1 MTREKPLQSRVG
13 RCRAEEKGVY
23 IRACLWVHAYFV
35 GVMNVHASAHVPAT
49 VPPSWT
55 FVPPSLPLDPLNTR
69 RLEWGG
75 GGRGVTPQQ
84 EGPVPKCSVG
94 QS

>member
-1 MTREKPLQSRVG
+1 MTREKPLQSKVG

-23 IRACLWVHAYFV
+23 IHACLWVHAYFV

-75 GGRGVTPQQ
+75 GVTPQQ